1 MISSSE
7 ESHWHHHWIE
17 PVYVCALNQQ
27 TSKVLM
33 LATFWIASII
43 KLFQLRKHTVQIL
56 AQYFRIWPNSNSYS
70 TLLSTIYF
78 VIHSGKNRFQWETT
92 QNELKYM
99 RKKQAN
105 ELTQL
110 QQLQISALFI
120 NAFKEIIDKT
130 LNGGTTPSFFTSMPI
145 NLQLNKLDIKNW
157 FKLFAIVLCVCKQF
171 NVANNAYAIDAIHM
185 PVDLI
190 LILKKKNYFLFV
202 PLSDSHRLRCLSYF
216 MVWIVNESDFQLNN
230 IQRQCDNHAISKL
243 NSAIFNA
250 HN

>member
-1 MISSSE
+1 MEAHNTTTVSFWQFSCMSV
-7 ESHWHHHWIE
+7 W
-17 PVYVCALNQQ
+17 VCCA
-27 TSKVLM
+27 M
-33 LATFWIASII
+33 PHFHFHAH
-43 KLFQLRKHTVQIL
+43 KLYL
-56 AQYFRIWPNSNSYS
+56 
-70 TLLSTIYF
+70 
-78 VIHSGKNRFQWETT
+78 
-92 QNELKYM
+92 
-99 RKKQAN
+99 
-105 ELTQL
+105 
-110 QQLQISALFI
+110 
-120 NAFKEIIDKT
+120 
-130 LNGGTTPSFFTSMPI
+130 